1 MSDSANLQKCKVIL
15 AGGGAGAGGS
25 LGERGST
32 PGDGIQDDQL
42 SCNRIESILSILL
55 SQTHSFPIHHS
66 RELVQWIHPCLKTI
80 LQYWTKGQAA
90 VTNKWSSS
98 CLGLATALGKLL
110 ISLDQCS
117 REDYSK
123 YYKLLG
129 FVLAKVTAMGTVSH
143 VHHCTLTSDR
153 VRRLLHS

>member
-15 AGGGAGAGGS
+15 AGGGGG
-25 LGERGST
+25 EKGSGT
-32 PGDGIQDDQL
+32 GDGIQDDQL
-42 SCNRIESILSILL
+42 SCNRIESILPILFN
-55 SQTHSFPIHHS
+55 QTHSFPIHHS
-66 RELVQWIHPCLKTI
+66 RELVQGIHPCLKTI
-80 LQYWTKGQAA
+80 LQYWTKGQAT

-110 ISLDQCS
+110 ISLDQGS

-129 FVLAKVTAMGTVSH
+129 FVLAKVTTMGTVSD

-153 VRRLLHS
+153 ARRLLHS